1 MTQTGTQRAIV
12 ASFATGREQSFGGQ
26 NGVTGRVVSQPRKTW
41 RTPWSVA
48 GCNTPAR
55 SGRSKPSRWCKTT
68 WAEHGYILAGCTPK
82 VAATRLG
89 VDSSNEHGGGAI
101 FGQPE
106 ERQSSATRKDA
117 VVSRQRE
124 LPRPSRMRFGR
135 KIGTRATPDRPASAP
150 VSNDDHRSRF
160 ERKALGKTTRR
171 SRGCSA
177 SRHSFMTRDRAE
189 GPRSPRGRH
198 T

>member
-82 VAATRLG
+82 VVATRPG

-106 ERQSSATRKDA
+106 ERQSGAARKDA
-117 VVSRQRE
+117 AVSWQHD
-124 LPRPSRMRFGR
+124 PWQPSRVRHDR
-135 KIGTRATPDRPASAP
+135 KIGTRATPDRPPRHPSAMTSTEAGSSGKRWERRREGHEGA
-150 VSNDDHRSRF
+150 VRHDIRS
-160 ERKALGKTTRR
+160 
-171 SRGCSA
+171 
-177 SRHSFMTRDRAE
+177 
-189 GPRSPRGRH
+189 
-198 T
+198 